1 MILIVTNKI
10 DPHADAVIKCLK
22 DKGMSFVRFNTEDF
36 PQKISLTWKSEV
48 ASIDGEVFFP
58 GGHHTLL
65 SQIRS
70 CWYRRP
76 FPPNLS
82 RNLISQQ
89 SREFASNEIEA
100 FTKGLWIYL
109 SDRFWINYPLIL
121 RQAESKINNLKI
133 ASDLGFFIPRTI
145 VTNSPKEALEFING
159 SGGNV
164 INKVLGKGDIEYQRD
179 SYFVYTHR
187 VSSKDI
193 SDLENVKYAPTLFQE
208 YVPKAVEIRTTVV
221 GSEVFSCEIHSQVSD
236 KTLDDWRHYDFDNV
250 KHAVHRLPPPINAL
264 CLKMAEILNLQFA
277 TFDFILTPDNRYVF
291 LEINPNGQWLWIE
304 QLTGLPIN
312 QAVADLLVSGE
323 QYGKI

>member
-1 MILIVTNKI
+1 MILIITNKV
-10 DPHADAVIKCLK
+10 DPHVDSVIGRLK
-22 DKGMSFVRFNTEDF
+22 ERGAGFVRFNTEDF
-36 PQKISLTWKSEV
+36 PQKISLTWKTEETY
-48 ASIDGEVFFP
+48 IDGEIFLP

-76 FPPNLS
+76 FPQSLS
-82 RNLISQQ
+82 QNLISQQ

-100 FTKGLWIYL
+100 FTKGLWTYL
-109 SDRFWINYPLIL
+109 SDRFWINYPLVL

-145 VTNSPKEALEFING
+145 VTNDPKEALEFINRCN
-159 SGGNV
+159 GNI
-164 INKVLGKGDIEYQRD
+164 INKVLGKGHVEYQRD
-179 SYFVYTHR
+179 YYFVYTHR

-193 SDLENVKYAPTLFQE
+193 SDLENVKYAPTLLQE

-221 GSEVFSCEIHSQVSD
+221 GSEVFSCEIHSQESG

-250 KHAVHRLPPPINAL
+250 KHAIHRLPSSVNAL
-264 CLKMAEILNLQFA
+264 CLKMAEIFNLKFA

-304 QLTGLPIN
+304 QLTGLPIS

-323 QYGKI
+323 QHGKI